1 LRIAALALSALAV
14 AGCGAPQDDRTTHR
28 TVRDRALTAAEQD
41 SVRLLDEERAG
52 ARRDSAFAVQLRPLL
67 EDWEEAWT
75 RVIPGFR
82 LDALRW
88 QKSDTLQIGPDYELQ
103 LADAALDALTQRRW
117 KLLFTS
123 DRWLAVDPEF
133 GRRFDA
139 NGRRVDSDA
148 DPAVIVYDFRARRR
162 WVLASSEP
170 GSNQPFEVAGWLGER
185 RLVAAGWA
193 AWAGNGAK
201 TMRPAVTI
209 YDLSSLHRTTG
220 MGPPVSEPEFE
231 AHKAML
237 ELLIR
242 QRSAPTHRP

>member
-1 LRIAALALSALAV
+1 V
-14 AGCGAPQDDRTTHR
+14 AGCGAPRTDRATQR
-28 TVRDRALTAAEQD
+28 TARDRALTPAQQD
-41 SVRLLDEERAG
+41 SVRLLEEERAG

-88 QKSDTLQIGPDYELQ
+88 QKPDTLQIGPESELR

-133 GRRFDA
+133 GRRFVEKGQLMESA
-139 NGRRVDSDA
+139 A

-162 WVLASSEP
+162 WILDTAPDSSR
-170 GSNQPFEVAGWLGER
+170 PFEVVGWLDER
-185 RLVAAGWA
+185 RLVVSGWA
-193 AWAGNGAK
+193 AWPGNAAK
-201 TMRPAVTI
+201 TMRPAVWI
-209 YDLSSLHRTTG
+209 YDLNSLHRTAG
-220 MGPPVSEPEFE
+220 MGPPVSQEELE
-231 AHKAML
+231 AHQAML

-242 QRSAPTHRP
+242 QRSAPVHRP

>member
-1 LRIAALALSALAV
+1 VLIALAV
-14 AGCGAPQDDRTTHR
+14 AGCGAPRDDRTTRQR
-28 TVRDRALTAAEQD
+28 TVRDRALTPAEQD

-88 QKSDTLQIGPDYELQ
+88 QKSDTLQIGLDSELK

-133 GRRFDA
+133 GRIFDA
-139 NGRRVDSDA
+139 NGRPA
-148 DPAVIVYDFRARRR
+148 GAGGDPSVIVYDFRAQRR
-162 WVLASSEP
+162 WILATGP
-170 GSNQPFEVAGWLGER
+170 TSNRPFEVTGWLGER
-185 RLVAAGWA
+185 RLVVAGWA
-193 AWAGNGAK
+193 AWPGNSAK

-209 YDLSSLHRTTG
+209 FDLSSLHRSAG
-220 MGPPVSEPEFE
+220 MGPPVSQEELE
-231 AHKAML
+231 AHQAML

-242 QRSAPTHRP
+242 QRSAPAHRP